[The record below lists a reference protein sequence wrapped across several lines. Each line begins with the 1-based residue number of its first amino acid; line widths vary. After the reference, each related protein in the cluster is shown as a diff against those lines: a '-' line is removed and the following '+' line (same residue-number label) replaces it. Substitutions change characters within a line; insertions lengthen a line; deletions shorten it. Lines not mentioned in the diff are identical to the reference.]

1 MAITYKKGTLKD
13 DAGNVLYP
21 TTAVQKLV
29 LFVDGS
35 TAGTSVWD
43 TTNSCIDIS
52 IIPDLDASKITSG
65 TLNSARI
72 PDLAASKITTGTL
85 DAARI
90 PSLSPS
96 KISGGTFS
104 TDLIPDLPA
113 SKITTG
119 TLDDARIPSLSTSKI
134 TSGTFSTSFIP
145 DLSANKITSDT
156 LSVDRIPALSASK
169 ITSGTLDAAR
179 IPSLSASKITSDT
192 FDAARIPTLTSAKLP
207 SNIVYLGNDNKI
219 DPAYLP
225 SYVEEVI
232 ELVNISSE
240 TNPQKHG
247 NNVAYTEGQLY
258 YCNASSGTGAGK
270 IRTASVSGSSVTWSD
285 GVTPSE
291 SVIYIVTDTEKVYR
305 YGGSTSGL
313 VEISKQIDTA
323 TTSTAITTDGN
334 GAKAVAVSGLLDY
347 VSTVLDK
354 KYIVFDA
361 D

>member
-13 DAGNVLYP
+13 NEGNILYP

-29 LFVDGS
+29 LFIDGS

-43 TTNSCIDIS
+43 SVNSCISID
-52 IIPDLDASKITSG
+52 IIPNFPASKITSG
-65 TLNSARI
+65 TLDVARI
-72 PDLAASKITTGTL
+72 PDLAASKITSGTF
-85 DAARI
+85 DTARI

-104 TDLIPDLPA
+104 TDVIPNLP
-113 SKITTG
+113 
-119 TLDDARIPSLSTSKI
+119 
-134 TSGTFSTSFIP
+134 
-145 DLSANKITSDT
+145 
-156 LSVDRIPALSASK
+156 ASK
-169 ITSGTLDAAR
+169 ITSGTLDVAR

-192 FDAARIPTLTSAKLP
+192 LDAARIPNLSASKITSDTLDAARIPTLTSAKLP

-225 SYVEEVI
+225 SYVEEII
-232 ELVNISSE
+232 EIVNISSE
-240 TNPQKHG
+240 LNPQKHG
-247 NNVAYTEGQLY
+247 DNIAYTEGQLY

-285 GVTPSE
+285 GVTPSG

-347 VSTVLDK
+347 VSTVLDA
-354 KYIVFDA
+354 KYIKFVA